1 MRTGGEKTKKRILE
15 VAEELFS
22 EKGFD
27 ATSVGM
33 IADTVGINKGLIYYH
48 FKDKNDII
56 VSLLMSIIDEL
67 RQYVRPDPPTDDG
80 RTGLGGV
87 REKIKEE
94 ITFLEGRKNILSI
107 MLMEAF
113 KESDKNDFLF
123 QCAEIISA
131 QEAEGAV
138 DRAHTDGTQA
148 AQSQTD
154 LVHEFFTGFIP
165 MVVFIA
171 MKDKWSRYYRCDPD
185 TLLDLFVNSFEA
197 THLASHIKKK

>member
-56 VSLLMSIIDEL
+56 VSLLMSIIEEL
-67 RQYVRPDPPTDDG
+67 RQHVRPDSPARDG
-80 RTGLGGV
+80 ESGVTAV

-94 ITFLEGRKNILSI
+94 ITFLESRRNILSI

-131 QEAEGAV
+131 QEAQGAV
-138 DRAHTDGTQA
+138 DAAHADDPPA
-148 AQSQTD
+148 AQSQGD

-185 TLLDLFVNSFEA
+185 ALLDLFVDSFEA
-197 THLASHIKKK
+197 THLASHIKKE